1 MPWPQVPAELVDTY
15 KACTSLQDLETYS
28 ELYFAFHALG
38 RYSYVPAPKI
48 KRSWIT
54 GAKFLEFIPMLR
66 GLSPIRVPL
75 DAWRDLRVTDVRFKA
90 PAGPI
95 DA

>member
-1 MPWPQVPAELVDTY
+1 
-15 KACTSLQDLETYS
+15 
-28 ELYFAFHALG
+28 
-38 RYSYVPAPKI
+38 
-48 KRSWIT
+48 
-54 GAKFLEFIPMLR
+54 MLR